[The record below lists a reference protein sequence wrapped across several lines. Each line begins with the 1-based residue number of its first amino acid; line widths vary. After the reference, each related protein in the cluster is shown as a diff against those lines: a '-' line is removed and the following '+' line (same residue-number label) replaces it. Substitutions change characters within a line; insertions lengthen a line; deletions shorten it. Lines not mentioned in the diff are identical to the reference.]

1 MSALYAGVDLG
12 GTKVA
17 CALGSIGDGIVG
29 QTTIPTNTWEGSDRV
44 LERIGDAVEGLIEE
58 LGQRP
63 AALAV
68 GVPGLSDLERGVTAL
83 LPNFPE
89 KWAGVDVRGALSPRF
104 GCPVSLIN
112 DVRSATLAELAFG
125 RAGEVDTM
133 ALFAVGTG
141 IGGGI
146 VIGGELRLGPLG
158 QAGELGHQIVVPD
171 GPLCGCG
178 NRGCLEAL
186 ASGTAITAEAV
197 RLLIAGACPHLH
209 ELVDGDPSKVD
220 AGRVAEAADAGDES
234 MQWVYERAGTY
245 IGIAACNVIVTIH
258 PELIV
263 IGGGVARAG
272 DLLLD
277 PIRRTVRERVKM
289 MPPEGIRIE
298 PSKLGGDAGML
309 GAIAR
314 AERSV
319 EGTDGLARA
328 VAGQ

>member
-1 MSALYAGVDLG
+1 MSNLYAGIDLG

-17 CALGSIGDGIVG
+17 CALGSIQDGIAAQV
-29 QTTIPTNTWEGSDRV
+29 TIPTDSWEGSQRV

-58 LGQRP
+58 VGQRP
-63 AALAV
+63 AALAM
-68 GVPGLSDLERGVTAL
+68 GVPGLSDLDRGVTLL
-83 LPNFPE
+83 LPNLPE
-89 KWAGVDVRGALSPRF
+89 KWAGVDVRGALSSRF
-104 GCPVSLIN
+104 GCPLFLIN
-112 DVRSATLAELAFG
+112 DVRSATLAELAFA
-125 RAGEVDTM
+125 RKGEVDTM
-133 ALFAVGTG
+133 AFFAVGTG

-158 QAGELGHQIVVPD
+158 QAGELGHQIIIPD

-178 NRGCLEAL
+178 NHGCLEAL

-197 RLLIAGACPHLH
+197 RMLIGGECPRLH
-209 ELVDGDPSKVD
+209 ELTGGDPAKVD
-220 AGRVAEAADAGDES
+220 AGAVAEAGDES
-234 MQWVYERAGTY
+234 MRLIYERAGMY

-272 DLLLD
+272 DLLLE
-277 PIRRTVRERVKM
+277 PIRRTVRERLKM

-298 PSKLGGDAGML
+298 PSKLGGEAGML

-314 AERSV
+314 AERAFLSAHP
-319 EGTDGLARA
+319 GS
-328 VAGQ
+328 